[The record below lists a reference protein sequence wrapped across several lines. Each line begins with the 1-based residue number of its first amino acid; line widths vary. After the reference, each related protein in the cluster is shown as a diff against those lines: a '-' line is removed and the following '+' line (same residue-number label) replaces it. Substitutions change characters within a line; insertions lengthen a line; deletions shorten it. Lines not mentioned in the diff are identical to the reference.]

1 MKHALYL
8 TGAILALSSY
18 ANSALA
24 QSNPSQTESEFDS
37 REIISVGQRIGTA
50 KQTEITSPV
59 SLLTETDIIN
69 RGQGYVSD
77 LLRALPGV
85 SVSRSGPSGNLTQ
98 IRVRGSEANHV
109 LVLIDGI
116 EAGNPNTGE
125 FDFAGLRSEDI
136 VRVELLR
143 GEQSALYG
151 SDALGGVISITTRA
165 ARAEAGYDVSYEM
178 GSFKTRA
185 VNGTAVYALGDKLGE
200 RASLSLNGT
209 YFETDGYDISTGG
222 SDELDGSESRNLNIG
237 LNNVELGPFTI
248 NAKGALSTLE
258 TEFDSD
264 SNFDGRLNDTNDE
277 LTTDTALGRV
287 AVNFNLLDIDNTVS
301 FAITNTDAE
310 NPNAGFRNDTQGTR
324 RQFSWIAK
332 KSWGAHNLTLLGE
345 SETEKF
351 TNFGGVDAG
360 QNQTESLS
368 NQAIAADYR
377 FTPGAMTLTASARQD
392 FNSRFDNALTYRV
405 GGSYHLEAIG
415 GRLRG
420 SYGTGIKNPTLT
432 ELFGFFPAFFVGNPD
447 LKPEESQG
455 FNIGYEQTFGDA
467 INFSVDYFKSDLE
480 NEIFTDFSAFPS
492 TAKNRTSQSQR
503 DGVELEARWRVSDML
518 NFNGSATFLNS
529 EEDGVKEIRRPDFTA
544 SGSVTV
550 RATDRLS
557 LTGVVDHTGSQTD
570 QDFATFPARV
580 VTLDAFT
587 LVGLNAS
594 YDVAEGVTVSLRG
607 ENLLD
612 EKYEEVI
619 GYASQNRA
627 IYGQLRARF

>member
-24 QSNPSQTESEFDS
+24 QSSPSQTESEFDS

-116 EAGNPNTGE
+116 EVGNPNTGE